1 MRMRL
6 TRAEQMGITVNSF
19 VSQLEPFLAGK
30 RGFLDCDELANL
42 KGAFLGLLK
51 VPYRFEY
58 GKKRGDSH
66 VWIRVGKL
74 SFG

>member
-1 MRMRL
+1 MRL
-6 TRAEQMGITVNSF
+6 TNAEQIGITVSSF
-19 VSQLEPFLAGK
+19 VSQLEPFLAGE
-30 RGFLDCDELANL
+30 RRFLDCDELANL
-42 KGAFLGLLK
+42 NGAFLDLLK

-74 SFG
+74 RLG

>member
-1 MRMRL
+1 MRL
-6 TRAEQMGITVNSF
+6 TRAERVGIMVSSF

-42 KGAFLGLLK
+42 KGSLLSLLK
-51 VPYRFEY
+51 VPYSFEY

-74 SFG
+74 RLG